1 MGLLEDELLPQPPID
16 ITANKAQR
24 EAATNVDFFTIKP
37 SFWNKLL
44 FITIIRDGGFS
55 DLATTIYFRAFF
67 YCIILDV
74 HHCPYSILARL
85 IQTTIFSNN
94 ISFIGREI

>member
-1 MGLLEDELLPQPPID
+1 M
-16 ITANKAQR
+16 
-24 EAATNVDFFTIKP
+24 
-37 SFWNKLL
+37 
-44 FITIIRDGGFS
+44 
-55 DLATTIYFRAFF
+55 ATTIYFRAFF